1 MQETGNSLPDKLPT
15 GRRPFPM
22 LSSAGRGALAAGR
35 GTIRLMKGLAR
46 ARGEAAV
53 QLRGVRTW
61 TALFVM
67 LAGGVLMLTGLV
79 LALLLKG
86 RPVLTL
92 AICLGS
98 ILIGAL
104 LIGFSKIVEAA
115 ELYIH
120 RVE

>member
-1 MQETGNSLPDKLPT
+1 MQETGNSLPDKLPA
-15 GRRPFPM
+15 GRKPVPV
-22 LSSAGRGALAAGR
+22 LAAAGRGALAAGR
-35 GTIRLMKGLAR
+35 GTVRLMKSLAR
-46 ARGEAAV
+46 ARGEAAA

-67 LAGGVLMLTGLV
+67 CAGGLLMLAGLA

-92 AICLGS
+92 AVCLGS
-98 ILIGAL
+98 ILVGTL